1 MKVVQGA
8 PLPLG
13 VSRQKEALN
22 FAVEVKEGKQCTLLL
37 YKCGEN
43 VPMEKIPMKE
53 EAGTGTVRCVMLSDL
68 PAQACEYNY
77 EIDGKIV
84 TDSYAKGIAYRE
96 KTILVPQP
104 LSGLHSLPTRYGRP

>member
-68 PAQACEYNY
+68 PAQVCEYNY
-77 EIDGKIV
+77 EIDGKICLLY
-84 TDSYAKGIAYRE
+84 TSW
-96 KTILVPQP
+96 
-104 LSGLHSLPTRYGRP
+104 TRYR